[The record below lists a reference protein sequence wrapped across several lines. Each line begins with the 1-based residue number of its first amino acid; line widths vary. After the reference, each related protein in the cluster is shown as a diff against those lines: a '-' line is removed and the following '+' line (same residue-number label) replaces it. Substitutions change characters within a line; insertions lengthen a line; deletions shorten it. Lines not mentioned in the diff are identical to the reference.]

1 MSPKRRE
8 SPERTK
14 TSKATTRPEVLMEL
28 AEAIEDACLAPR
40 EIRMPQR
47 LALGDNPGAD
57 DPTYKAAAERYERDR
72 EAARGR
78 VAAATRRLLAARR
91 DALPDLEEQEARE
104 IEAAVDCMELQVVDP
119 YEGYRETRFDLCA
132 PRIKEIAA
140 LLRVRAEKMR
150 ANTPPPLEPGR
161 KWNRLELI
169 QLPNGKQPA
178 VFRFKSVSYTVPS
191 GKAWDAV
198 RTLIEKDAFD
208 SHGHEIPAPGQHF
221 RRKHRRFFSERMT
234 HNESGWYIK
243 TK

>member
-8 SPERTK
+8 SPERTQ
-14 TSKATTRPEVLMEL
+14 SRKAKTTRPDRFIEL
-28 AEAIEDACLAPR
+28 AEAINEAVEGGRCVDWSAVDGG
-40 EIRMPQR
+40 R
-47 LALGDNPGAD
+47 LAKGRDAPTRAVVDWCIEEARRRFARLAQAYAD
-57 DPTYKAAAERYERDR
+57 CHLNCDLTEDEDLRLSDAIFVFQVKREPVLPCPAAETRAFNKGLKDLAWRFKYRAR
-72 EAARGR
+72 QEAA
-78 VAAATRRLLAARR
+78 
-91 DALPDLEEQEARE
+91 
-104 IEAAVDCMELQVVDP
+104 
-119 YEGYRETRFDLCA
+119 
-132 PRIKEIAA
+132 
-140 LLRVRAEKMR
+140 KMR
-150 ANTPPPLEPGR
+150 ADTPPPLEPGR

-169 QLPNGKQPA
+169 QLPNGRQPA

>member
-8 SPERTK
+8 SPERTQ
-14 TSKATTRPEVLMEL
+14 SRKATTRPEVLMEL

-47 LALGDNPGAD
+47 LALGDDTGAD

-78 VAAATRRLLAARR
+78 VVSAKRRLLAALR
-91 DALPDLEEQEARE
+91 DALPDLEEQEACE
-104 IEAAVDCMELQVVDP
+104 IQAAADCMELQAVDP
-119 YEGYRETRFDLCA
+119 YEGYRESRFDLCA

-140 LLRVRAEKMR
+140 LLRVRAAKMR
-150 ANTPPPLEPGR
+150 ADVHPALLPGWKR
-161 KWNRLELI
+161 NKLVLK
-169 QLPNGKQPA
+169 QLPNGHKPA
-178 VFRFKSVSYTVPS
+178 VLGYGEETYTVPS

-198 RTLIEKDAFD
+198 RALIERDAFD
-208 SHGHEIPAPGQHF
+208 GHGHKIPAPGQHF
-221 RRKHRRFFSERMT
+221 RRDRRRFFRERIT
-234 HNESGWYIK
+234 SNESGWYIK